1 MNLYKKLMCCG
12 NDLDFQCI
20 TFPFSEVVPS
30 AAAFLGW
37 KWATVEN

>member
-1 MNLYKKLMCCG
+1 MNLYKKLMCSG

-20 TFPFSEVVPS
+20 TFSFSKVVPS

-37 KWATVEN
+37 KMGHC